1 MGTAMSQLEQLKKG
15 MKAAW
20 MAGDFGQ
27 IAKYNEAEGVHFI
40 ERVFIR
46 PGSEVLDVACGTG
59 NLAIPAARQGAKV
72 TGVDIATNLLEQARM
87 RATNEGLNAEFREGD
102 AEALPF
108 PDAQFDAVVSMFG
121 AMFAP
126 RPAVVAAELVRVCR
140 PNGFIAMANWT
151 PTGFVGK
158 NFAINAR
165 HVPPPQGLEA
175 PVLWGKEEVV
185 TERFGKVGWK
195 VQATPRHLEF
205 KFPFGPVEVVKF
217 FREYFGPTKVAFSR
231 LDEAGQEALR
241 TDLEKLWADHNEG
254 PVNETHVKAE
264 YLEVQ
269 ARKS

>member
-1 MGTAMSQLEQLKKG
+1 MGTARPQIDQLKQS

-27 IAKYNEAEGVHFI
+27 IAKYNEAEGAHFV
-40 ERVFIR
+40 ERLHIP
-46 PGSEVLDVACGTG
+46 PGSDVLDVACGTG
-59 NLAIPAARQGAKV
+59 NLAIPAAREGAKV
-72 TGVDIATNLLEQARM
+72 IGVDIATNLLEQARV
-87 RATNEGLNAEFREGD
+87 RASNEGLKAEFREGD

-126 RPAVVAAELVRVCR
+126 RPALVAGELVRVCR
-140 PNGFIAMANWT
+140 PDGFIAMANWT

-165 HVPPPQGLEA
+165 YLPLPEGLEA

-185 TERFGKVGWK
+185 TERFGKLGWK
-195 VQATPRHLEF
+195 AETTRRDMQFR
-205 KFPFGPVEVVKF
+205 FPFGAAEVVKF

-231 LDEAGQEALR
+231 LDQAGQAGLA
-241 TDLEKLWADHNEG
+241 TDLEKLWTDHNEG
-254 PVNETHVKAE
+254 PANETHVKAE
-264 YLEVQ
+264 YLEVR
-269 ARKS
+269 AHKA